1 MIFIIEIS
9 STEEPP
15 DLVVPSIYE
24 LSQFYNSTTSAQA
37 QILMQY
43 IRFLKGLYCS
53 RPFPTY
59 FKSPVTRQH
68 ARHFIKLALVDSLS
82 DSEPTH
88 SSVLLQIQGKV
99 DEIQKK
105 KKSLSLDE
113 VGRLTDGSSA
123 NYILIEGAPGIGK
136 TTFAWE
142 LCQQWA
148 KGQLL
153 NQWPVVLLIQM
164 RDKRIRC
171 AKTLKDIFY
180 HPEAYIN
187 DSVYQVMQNTNGKGV
202 LLFFEGYDEVSETQ
216 RLEDSV
222 FQKLLRKEL
231 LPQAAI
237 AVSSRPI
244 ASTTLCE
251 HFTGQVQQHIEILGF
266 AHENVEAY
274 ISSACMDN
282 PVLKENFDEYLSC
295 HPFIYSVMYV
305 PLYCSIITELYL
317 MHWNKGKKEFA
328 PKTLTEIYTALVAYL
343 LQRHFDVDPTRS
355 FQAHK
360 IHSLTELPQDM
371 YWSVLDISKIAA
383 KGIQNCQYIFD
394 TLECSPLGLMNAV
407 QDTYIKENPPISFS
421 FLHQTLQEFLAAFY
435 ITQSGNLTI
444 SQTLQNPDHFPIQKY
459 LQGEHRKESNTLF
472 HWPVLLFIAGL
483 TKLKE
488 IPIEL
493 LQSFPMK
500 LKGTPDN
507 PEVKFHPAI
516 FQLLFET
523 QSPLLVSSLFVKNT
537 YMPLPW
543 EMTPLDWFVC
553 GYCIANSSASST
565 WIIEYEEDTIHTVS
579 CLEMFGRGLRY
590 QIPTKKGGTV
600 ARLSLLGGSKLLQCL
615 TAIMDVHA
623 RIHGLSEL
631 VLGGELNPGRK
642 TDTMLKQIARVF
654 PLLKRL
660 QVSTDLDFTNWHTL
674 FMHLP
679 SLQYLDTLELEAVFT
694 ENDATLLS
702 EQLKSCSFLKQLILW
717 CNEDST
723 GIMVLVAS
731 ASHLATRHLRVFSLQ
746 RCSLNESTVHLL
758 SKAIESPQCSLQ
770 VLNFREVNIS
780 PNGFSTFAQAIAK
793 KKSITTLGLCDCG
806 ITDASVICLATVL
819 NENTMIKDIELTEWY
834 MSEEAEAFL
843 KDAVSNSSTVKNLKL
858 APRDVFQDIPK
869 ELQEYLGLY
878 Q

>member
-1 MIFIIEIS
+1 MI
-9 STEEPP
+9 
-15 DLVVPSIYE
+15 
-24 LSQFYNSTTSAQA
+24 
-37 QILMQY
+37 QY

-59 FKSPVTRQH
+59 FKYPIIRQH
-68 ARHFIKLALVDSLS
+68 ARHFIKLALVDSSS

-88 SSVLLQIQGKV
+88 GSVLLQIQGKV

-105 KKSLSLDE
+105 KRSLSLDE

-171 AKTLKDIFY
+171 AKTLQDIFY

-187 DSVYQVMQNTNGKGV
+187 DSVHQVIQSTNGKGI
-202 LLFFEGYDEVSETQ
+202 LLFFEGYDEISESQ

-231 LPQAAI
+231 LPQAALAI
-237 AVSSRPI
+237 SSRPI
-244 ASTTLCE
+244 ASKTLCE
-251 HFTGQVQQHIEILGF
+251 HFIGQVQQHIEILGF
-266 AHENVEAY
+266 AHENIEAY
-274 ISSACMDN
+274 VSSACKDN
-282 PVLKENFDEYLSC
+282 PVLKENFDDYLSC
-295 HPFIYSVMYV
+295 HPFIYSIMYV
-305 PLYCSIITELYL
+305 PLYCGVITELYL

-328 PKTLTEIYTALVAYL
+328 PKTLTEIYTALVVYL
-343 LQRHFDVDPTRS
+343 LQRHFDVDPASS

-360 IHSLTELPQDM
+360 IHHLTELPQDM
-371 YWSVLDISKIAA
+371 YWSILDISKIAA

-394 TLECSPLGLMNAV
+394 TLECNPLGLMNAV
-407 QDTYIKENPPISFS
+407 HDLYTGENSATSYS

-435 ITQSGNLTI
+435 FTQNGNLTV
-444 SQTLQNPDHFPIQKY
+444 SQVLQKSDYFPIKKY

-488 IPIEL
+488 IPMEL
-493 LQSFPMK
+493 LQSFPAKFKGK
-500 LKGTPDN
+500 LAIDDS
-507 PEVKFHPAI
+507 EVKFHPAI
-516 FQLLFET
+516 FQLLFES
-523 QSPLLVSSLFVKNT
+523 QSPSLISCLFVKNT
-537 YMPLPW
+537 YKPLPW

-553 GYCIANSSASST
+553 GYCIANSSVSSI
-565 WIIEYEEDTIHTVS
+565 WCIEYEEDAIHTVS
-579 CLEMFGRGLRY
+579 SLELFGRGLRY
-590 QIPTKKGGTV
+590 QISSKQRGTI
-600 ARLSLLGGSKLLQCL
+600 ARISLLGGSKLLQCL
-615 TAIMDVHA
+615 TAIMDVHVH
-623 RIHGLSEL
+623 IHGLSEL

-642 TDTMLKQIARVF
+642 TDTMLKQISVVF

-660 QVSTDLDFTNWHTL
+660 QLSTDVDFTNWHTL
-674 FMHLP
+674 FIQLP
-679 SLQYLDTLELEAVFT
+679 SLQNLDTLELEAAFT
-694 ENDATLLS
+694 EGDAALLS
-702 EQLKSCSFLKQLILW
+702 HQLKSCSMLKKLILW
-717 CNEDST
+717 MNEDSCDT
-723 GIMVLVAS
+723 AELVAA
-731 ASHLATRHLRVFSLQ
+731 ASHLATSQLHTFSIQ
-746 RCSLNESTVHLL
+746 RCTLNGSAVNVL
-758 SKAIESPQCSLQ
+758 SDAIQSPKCSLK
-770 VLNFREVNIS
+770 VLTFQEVTMS
-780 PNGFSTFAQAIAK
+780 PIDFSTFATAIAK
-793 KKSITTLGLCDCG
+793 NQSITTLTLCDCG
-806 ITDASVICLATVL
+806 ITDASVVCLATVI
-819 NENTMIKDIELTEWY
+819 NENTVIENIELTEWY

-843 KDAVSNSSTVKNLKL
+843 KDAVSNSLNIKNLKL
-858 APRDVFQDIPK
+858 APRNVFQDIPK

>member
-1 MIFIIEIS
+1 M
-9 STEEPP
+9 
-15 DLVVPSIYE
+15 
-24 LSQFYNSTTSAQA
+24 
-37 QILMQY
+37 
-43 IRFLKGLYCS
+43 
-53 RPFPTY
+53 
-59 FKSPVTRQH
+59 RQH
-68 ARHFIKLALVDSLS
+68 ARHFIQLALVDSLS

-88 SSVLLQIQGKV
+88 SSILLQIQGKV

-153 NQWPVVLLIQM
+153 SQWPVVLLIQM

-187 DSVYQVMQNTNGKGV
+187 DSVYQVMQNANGKGA
-202 LLFFEGYDEVSETQ
+202 LLFFEGYDEVSESQ
-216 RLEDSV
+216 RSEDSV

-244 ASTTLCE
+244 ASKTLCE

-266 AHENVEAY
+266 AHENIQAY
-274 ISSACMDN
+274 VSSACMDN
-282 PVLKENFDEYLSC
+282 PALKESFDEYLSC

-317 MHWNKGKKEFA
+317 MHWNNGKKEFA

-343 LQRHFDVDPTRS
+343 LQRHFNVDPTSS
-355 FQAHK
+355 FQANK
-360 IHSLTELPQDM
+360 IHSLTELPQGM
-371 YWSVLDISKIAA
+371 YWSVLDISKVAS

-394 TLECSPLGLMNAV
+394 TLECNPLGLMNAV
-407 QDTYIKENPPISFS
+407 QDIYIKENPPISFS

-435 ITQSGNLTI
+435 ITQNGSLMV
-444 SQTLQNPDHFPIQKY
+444 SQTLQNADHFPIKKY
-459 LQGEHRKESNTLF
+459 LQGKHRKDSNTLF

-500 LKGTPDN
+500 YKGKLDN
-507 PEVKFHPAI
+507 SEVKFHPAI

-523 QSPLLVSSLFVKNT
+523 QSPSLISSLFIENT
-537 YMPLPW
+537 YIPLPW

-553 GYCIANSSASST
+553 GYCIANSSVSSK
-565 WIIEYEEDTIHTVS
+565 WIIEYEEDAIHTVS
-579 CLEMFGRGLRY
+579 CLEMFGRGLQY
-590 QIPTKKGGTV
+590 HIPTKKGGTF

-615 TAIMDVHA
+615 TAIVDVHA
-623 RIHGLSEL
+623 YIHGLSEL
-631 VLGGELNPGRK
+631 ILGGELNPGRR
-642 TDTMLKQIARVF
+642 TETMLKQISQVF

-660 QVSTDLDFTNWHTL
+660 QVSTDTDFANWHAL

-679 SLQYLDTLELEAVFT
+679 SLQHLDTLELEAIFT

-702 EQLKSCSFLKQLILW
+702 HQLKSCSLLKQLILW
-717 CNEDST
+717 CNEDSC
-723 GIMVLVAS
+723 GIAVLVAT
-731 ASHLATRHLRVFSLQ
+731 ASHLATRHLSVFSLQ
-746 RCSLNESTVHLL
+746 RCSLNENAVNPL

-770 VLNFREVNIS
+770 VLKFHEVNIS
-780 PNGFSTFAQAIAK
+780 PNDFSTFAQAIAK
-793 KKSITTLGLCDCG
+793 NKSIITLSLRDCG
-806 ITDASVICLATVL
+806 ITDASVICLATVI
-819 NENTMIKDIELTEWY
+819 NENTVIEDIELTEWY

-843 KDAVSNSSTVKNLKL
+843 QDAVANNSNVKNLKL
-858 APRDVFQDIPK
+858 APRNVFQDIPK